1 MENSKKIVPK
11 PFLRWAGGKK
21 WLIKHLD
28 KITKDLNYNNYYE
41 PFLGGGSIFLSMNPQ
56 DNIYISDLNEELINA
71 YIIVQKE
78 PDKLIEEL
86 RSYGNTEA
94 FYYEMRRKKL
104 DDPFFQ
110 AAKFIYLNKTSFNG
124 IYRVNNKGE
133 YNVPFGF
140 RSHYTIDTDN
150 FYAVSKRLENANIC
164 YGDFS
169 DCLEKIGKGDL
180 VVLDPPYTV
189 SHNENGF
196 IKYNQKLFSID
207 DQYRLSRF
215 IDQIKD
221 SGAYYIL
228 TNAAHETIIDI
239 FDKEGDFRYDLSRAS
254 LIGGKNANRGQVKE
268 FVFTNI
274 KEA

>member
-1 MENSKKIVPK
+1 MENSKKVVPK

-21 WLIKHLD
+21 WLIKHLH

-56 DNIYISDLNEELINA
+56 DNIYIADLNEELINA
-71 YIIVQKE
+71 YKIVQKE
-78 PDKLIEEL
+78 PNKLIEEL
-86 RSYGNTEA
+86 RSYGNTEK
-94 FYYEMRRKKL
+94 FYYEMRSKKIE
-104 DDPFFQ
+104 DPFFQ

-140 RSHYTIDTDN
+140 RPHYTIDADN
-150 FYAVSKRLENANIC
+150 FYAVSKRLEKANIH

-169 DCLEKIGKGDL
+169 CCLEKIGEGDL

-207 DQYRLSRF
+207 DQHRLSKF
-215 IDQIKD
+215 IDQIKA

-239 FDKEGDFRYDLSRAS
+239 FDKEGDYRYDLSRAS
-254 LIGGKNANRGQVKE
+254 LIGGKNANRGQVRE

-274 KEA
+274 KEG